1 MATMRIYAE
10 VGAMSKEVERTKA
23 DKAEEELR
31 TLFGQAESLR
41 QQINTLDTTILDIA
55 TVIETLDFIKDNGK
69 DKTVL
74 VPIGA
79 GNFIRARIVDT
90 QNVIMG
96 VGGRLS
102 IEANIEEAR
111 KVLTERMKVL
121 EDLRLDLRRRLEEIN
136 AKISKLV
143 SEIQQKA

>member
-1 MATMRIYAE
+1 MSE
-10 VGAMSKEVERTKA
+10 VKRKVDTE
-23 DKAEEELR
+23 KAEEELR

-41 QQINTLDTTILDIA
+41 QQINTLDSTILDIA
-55 TVIETLDFIKDNGK
+55 TVIETLEFIKNNGK

-90 QNVIMG
+90 QNVVMG

-102 IEANIEEAR
+102 IEANIDEAK
-111 KVLTERMKVL
+111 KVLADRMKVL

-136 AKISKLV
+136 AKISDLVAKLQ
-143 SEIQQKA
+143 S

>member
-1 MATMRIYAE
+1 
-10 VGAMSKEVERTKA
+10 MSKEVKRTKA

-55 TVIETLDFIKDNGK
+55 TVIETLNFIKDNGK

-111 KVLTERMKVL
+111 KVLSERMKVL

>member
-1 MATMRIYAE
+1 
-10 VGAMSKEVERTKA
+10 MSKEVESTKA

-55 TVIETLDFIKDNGK
+55 TVIETLNFIKDNGK

>member
-1 MATMRIYAE
+1 
-10 VGAMSKEVERTKA
+10 MSKEVERTKA

-55 TVIETLDFIKDNGK
+55 TVIETLNFIKDNGK

>member
-1 MATMRIYAE
+1 
-10 VGAMSKEVERTKA
+10 MSKEVERTKA

-136 AKISKLV
+136 ARISKLV

>member
-1 MATMRIYAE
+1 
-10 VGAMSKEVERTKA
+10 MSKEVERTKA

-121 EDLRLDLRRRLEEIN
+121 EDLRLDLRRRLEELN
-136 AKISKLV
+136 ARISKLV